1 MSASRKG
8 VATQSSKT
16 RTDNK
21 VVHIYQVRPE
31 LALEHLKRTTGLE
44 FDTVPESLVHD
55 REPVPHSQAGDCD
68 PEPPILTDVVDRR

>member
-1 MSASRKG
+1 MSASQKG
-8 VATQSSKT
+8 AARQTPSV

-44 FDTVPESLVHD
+44 FDTVPESLVQE
-55 REPVPHSQAGDCD
+55 REPATRPLAEDID
-68 PEPPILTDVVDRR
+68 PEPPILTDVVKHC

>member
-8 VATQSSKT
+8 AASQSSSV
-16 RTDNK
+16 RANNK

-55 REPVPHSQAGDCD
+55 REPVTRPRVEDSD
-68 PEPPILTDVVDRR
+68 PEPPILTDVVERR